1 MLKKKEIE
9 KLLSNHIEVANEL
22 YSTRKEII
30 NQDLDFEERRKKLEE
45 LASKEELNDFAISLL
60 RYILE

>member
-1 MLKKKEIE
+1 MLRKKEIE

-22 YSTRKEII
+22 YATRKEII

>member
-1 MLKKKEIE
+1 MLRKKEIE
-9 KLLSNHIEVANEL
+9 KLLSNHIETANEL

>member
-45 LASKEELNDFAISLL
+45 LASKEELNNFAISLL

>member
-1 MLKKKEIE
+1 MLRKKEIE

>member
-1 MLKKKEIE
+1 MLRKKEIE

-45 LASKEELNDFAISLL
+45 LASKEELNNFAISLL

>member
-9 KLLSNHIEVANEL
+9 KLLSNHIEVGNEL

-30 NQDLDFEERRKKLEE
+30 NQDLDFEERRIKFLNSDKKTP
-45 LASKEELNDFAISLL
+45 
-60 RYILE
+60 

>member
-9 KLLSNHIEVANEL
+9 KLLSNHIEVGNEL

-30 NQDLDFEERRKKLEE
+30 NQDLYFEERRKKLEE